1 MAAQLPA
8 GFVLDEDE
16 EQTAGALPPGFQ
28 LDAPKPPSLLARNES
43 VASGIP
49 EKTTSENIG
58 TLVDRGNIRNA
69 QAVGGLAMAA
79 ADAGTGEY
87 DWSLMGNETHYPIWS
102 VQGALNYVGDVAKKV
117 GGDIVGLGVD
127 AADMVIDGDVRASL
141 QETGKLLQEGG
152 DLMLNDPKNQIDAE
166 GFEGYLYEVGEGLY
180 GMSGPLA
187 VGALTGG
194 VGMFG
199 ALAAQVGGA
208 KYGEVMEKTG
218 GDHVKAS
225 NAALFAVA
233 AEALPEMIP
242 MNAALRKGGGGEA
255 FSRIIETTLGE
266 GAQEWL
272 TSILEQT
279 YDANQLENMSLKD
292 AILGVDLSEANH
304 SFLVGLGVGTGLGTP
319 GAISD
324 LAAGNLAAE
333 KEAIASGIDK
343 TKATFSDMADKILEG
358 TGLGKKP
365 EPENYVDDF
374 SAPAEQDSVDM
385 DLDLNEYVVADMK
398 AADEAAALVPD
409 GAVVPEAPETI
420 ERQLEVMRDPAAERK
435 AVYLPEGQAVPDLP
449 EGERAMA
456 LGDGST
462 LVFPESAESIQIVTD
477 LYEAIQNG
485 DEAAKQ
491 AVIAGA
497 TGIGGQG
504 KTPGAPAVVVT
515 DPDGTVVQS
524 AVADPAGEVLA
535 AAEAVAEP
543 RGAEVSVEDP
553 QAVVADR
560 GIPTDLEAGLETA
573 PVTDLEAG
581 LNETLE
587 YGQPQTIGTQ
597 QAIDVVQLGLEN
609 HQAAI
614 DKYAGESGPKP
625 KGNEEQLMAADSV
638 WVTMAVNVIPQL
650 EKEGYDVKQLKAILH
665 KAAGNKTASKATS
678 DMRGGRP
685 IAGRR
690 SNPGGKGRRSPTG
703 GWGPV
708 LDTFHKGL
716 SAEVNRLINE
726 GPTSI
731 PKVVA
736 PLAKK
741 AAAVTKARRKKAAP
755 VAEPVVA
762 ESVDMDLDLVEPV
775 TPTPEYEGVV
785 EEPVAEEV
793 TEEEKE
799 ILDVEAKLT
808 TEQAE
813 ARGTDVVGKGVA
825 DEDISKKYA
834 KSQRSSPEEEA
845 AILAERAAAEEQSVS
860 DKLKAKQ
867 LKKIESEAAAVKQ
880 AEEIAAAAEAAKKIK
895 PVIKV
900 KRKPRKRAETADA
913 KKARLTAQMEAE
925 SKAFAKNK
933 IVDPA
938 LTEAKLKAEVAK
950 KKATAKKPA
959 PMGKE
964 SLGITT
970 PAAEA
975 PVTTWIEE
983 QATRRIPDTGKP
995 AKKTLSDIDIVA
1007 VGMKGGTEVVAQS
1020 VANST
1025 QAGDIATLSMKA
1037 GDAVVSPANNKGYM
1051 KGNMKAAGK
1060 NIDGAYVDM
1069 FGDQIQDR
1077 VQAKMQALYDGDM
1090 PLGEAFVIRTYPEGT
1105 PIPVGKPGWLVVS
1118 PTVTYQESG
1127 MPPKATPD
1135 LAGKAMTN
1143 VLKAVGDAGIDRV
1156 FMPAMG
1162 MGSTVGAK
1170 NMQNDFRKEFQNA
1183 YDVADEYL
1191 DANANPS
1198 TNQTSKLSEEDNAFL
1213 ADLADGTVLEDRSPS
1228 KKVSD
1233 YEQLVA
1239 ELEADMQKL
1248 NKQHFDETGE
1258 RLVYL
1263 VHGSSKAATAAL
1275 NMDPRLKWS
1284 SRYGI
1289 RGIFAAPSNAKNAA
1303 EFAVTKRGP
1312 DDVGLNAWVMTEKEY
1327 ARQQRLGNIK
1337 VGTMD
1342 FINPKTG
1349 ETKTIPEVMISET
1362 ALAYVEDSR
1371 AYMDS
1376 APEAQAKSLAGNPEA
1391 KNIMFGREIAAGYLD
1406 EVYDE
1411 RGVVRASDVLDI
1423 IDAELAEGDPYK
1435 TLIQRM
1441 RDIGVAKI
1449 MTMRATPEQMG
1460 TVAKPTT
1467 NGAFINGLSGEPK
1480 IMLNDSIMGDGF
1492 SVKVFMHEM
1501 VHAMTSEAIRTNNAT
1516 ALKLEAL
1523 RKRVI
1528 KELEREGGKYAA
1540 QDYGFT
1546 NVDEFVAEAMTN
1558 PSFQRA
1564 LAGVNVGKGETL
1576 WTKFIDIVSNM
1587 LGVPVEAKSALAEAL
1602 TLSNNL
1608 FMSPTEIA
1616 QARAENAAPYI
1627 VPRQAV
1633 TQRPLSQIPDINE
1646 YNPTEEELMA
1656 QMQGD
1661 GSLRVLQHQSV
1672 RGTVQGMGDIINRKM
1687 DVKEFAKDAS
1697 NSFSVRLN
1705 LSTMDQVIR
1714 NHSHRFVKNGKNLL
1728 KNLQAIHRK
1737 KTQIARELQQK
1748 AGSIDKLWKEMEKFK
1763 GGYKMTEQLGKL
1775 MRDSTLNNIHPDAA
1789 FYSMKNK
1796 HLWYKKSPAT
1806 IKRNQERHTAAQAE
1820 FNKLTGRAKSI
1831 FRQVRE
1837 FYKDQR
1843 VEMRKATIEKIAK
1856 ANKLDGQLSAADMI
1870 TILNAKEPADIA
1882 DVDFTPMADM
1892 ADGVKQSLETVLFS
1906 TSVEGPYFPLR
1917 RFGDVAVD
1925 AERVTTSPAH
1935 PDRKSAYAA
1944 AKALRAEHP
1953 LDKIKSRKIDGSW
1966 VVERSERIY
1975 ETFET
1980 ERAARKR
1987 VHQLNSGPNPFKMR
2001 GQDGPVESTL
2011 QQPSNHVEGSG
2022 AGALLQKAKGKL
2034 DENSQEF
2041 KALETAFTEMLL
2053 ANSLRKAEL
2062 KRNRVKGAS
2071 INMRRGFA
2079 ERAFAGSWA
2088 LADLKTSF
2096 DQAEAMSELDKF
2108 ARTEAKDKIKAGKIV
2123 RTLNQRWNKELSER
2137 KTSKW
2142 DAVMSKLGFTWFLM
2156 SPSYTLINL
2165 TQPMLVAQPYLIGK
2179 YGFKGADALFKAY
2192 NGVTQVAVKELW
2204 KTKAGWQSGPENML
2218 DLVVA
2223 EYKGTPTGDMIQT
2236 LADQGIIDATF
2247 MQELYE
2253 ASQGKSDR
2261 GVGAKVVNKTMDIAR
2276 TMPQIAEV
2284 VNRVVVAK
2292 AAYELEIQAGASHAK
2307 AVEGAG
2313 EAILQTQFDY
2323 SDQNKPPLFK
2333 GFPGVKS
2340 VMMFKMYGQGMYA
2353 LFASNIVKTFKGGT
2367 PELRAEGIKTV
2378 SLLLA
2383 SHTAAAGT
2391 LGGLMLEPIR
2401 ALLWALS
2408 QLLEED
2414 DEEWDVDATIEIFL
2428 KDTLGDGF
2436 WGEAATRG
2444 LFSAAGIGGGER
2456 VALSSALLM
2465 PPNDTKD
2472 VRAAWIELLLKLGGP
2487 VVGATVSIADGI
2499 QQIKNGDYVKGTEKI
2514 IPKGFRDMMR
2524 GGYRYP
2530 VEGPTGYGGEQLP
2543 VDLGAGDM
2551 ISQFFGVT
2559 PAAMTKYYAGAGA
2572 LKKHQTQIETKRKS
2586 LIHEWSR
2593 SDNPVEFEME
2603 HVMPFNMRHDPKWE
2617 VTEENLKN
2625 KLEGREDKQDLLMFG
2640 DDDFSLEEM
2649 ELQRLI
2655 P

>member
-8 GFVLDEDE
+8 GFVLDESE

-28 LDAPKPPSLLARNES
+28 LDAPKPPPLLARDES
-43 VASGIP
+43 VTSGIP

-58 TLVDRGNIRNA
+58 TLVDKGNIRNA

-87 DWSLMGNETHYPIWS
+87 DWSLMGDETHYPVWS
-102 VQGALNYVGDVAKKV
+102 VQGALDLVGDVTKKI

-152 DLMLNDPKNQIDAE
+152 NLMLNDPKNQIDAE

-180 GMSGPLA
+180 GMAGPLA

-319 GAISD
+319 GAIAD
-324 LAAGNLAAE
+324 LAAE

-491 AVIAGA
+491 AVIASA

-535 AAEAVAEP
+535 AAEAVAAP

-581 LNETLE
+581 LETAPVTDLEAGLNETLE
-587 YGQPQTIGTQ
+587 YGQPQTLGTQ
-597 QAIDVVQLGLEN
+597 QAIDAVQLGLTN

-614 DKYAGESGPKP
+614 DAYAGEPGRKP
-625 KGNEEQLMAADSV
+625 RGNEEQLMAADSV
-638 WVTMAVNVIPQL
+638 WVTMANNVIPQL
-650 EKEGYDVKQLKAILH
+650 EQEGYDVTQLKAILQ
-665 KAAGNKTASKATS
+665 KAAGNKPATMGTAK
-678 DMRGGRP
+678 MRGNAP

-690 SNPGGKGRRSPTG
+690 SNPGGRGRRSPTG

-708 LDTFHKGL
+708 LDTFYKGM

-726 GPTSI
+726 GPTGI

-741 AAAVTKARRKKAAP
+741 AAAVTKARRAKAAP
-755 VAEPVVA
+755 VAEPVTPIAEPVTPVA
-762 ESVDMDLDLVEPV
+762 EPV
-775 TPTPEYEGVV
+775 TPTPEYEGV
-785 EEPVAEEV
+785 AEEASAEPV

-799 ILDVEAKLT
+799 ILDTEAKLT
-808 TEQAE
+808 TEEAE
-813 ARGTDVVGKGVA
+813 ARGTDVAGKGVA
-825 DEDISKKYA
+825 DIEVSKKYA

-845 AILAERAAAEEQSVS
+845 AILAERAEKEEKNIS
-860 DKLKAKQ
+860 DKLIAKQ
-867 LKKIESEAAAVKQ
+867 RKKVESEAAAAKQ
-880 AEEIAAAAEAAKKIK
+880 AEEITAAAEAAAKAK

-900 KRKPRKRAETADA
+900 KKKPRKRAETADA
-913 KKARLTAQMEAE
+913 KKARLTAKMEAE
-925 SKAFAKNK
+925 SKAFA
-933 IVDPA
+933 
-938 LTEAKLKAEVAK
+938 AEMK
-950 KKATAKKPA
+950 GGGRRKKAPA

-975 PVTTWIEE
+975 KPTTWVEE

-1007 VGMKGGTEVVAQS
+1007 VGMKGGAEVVAQS

-1025 QAGDIATLSMKA
+1025 QTGDIATLSMKA

-1198 TNQTSKLSEEDNAFL
+1198 TNQTSELSEEDTAFL
-1213 ADLADGTVLEDRSPS
+1213 ADLAGGTVLEDKSPN
-1228 KKVSD
+1228 KKVAD
-1233 YEQLVA
+1233 YERVVA

-1263 VHGSSKAATAAL
+1263 VHGGSKVNAAAL
-1275 NMDPRLKWS
+1275 AMDPRLKMT
-1284 SRYGI
+1284 RYGI
-1289 RGIFAAPSNAKNAA
+1289 RGVYATPSNAKSAA
-1303 EFAVTKRGP
+1303 EFAVTKKGP
-1312 DDVGLNAWVMTEKEY
+1312 DGVGLATWVMTESEY
-1327 ARQQRLGNIK
+1327 ARQQRLGNI
-1337 VGTMD
+1337 VLGTMD
-1342 FINPKTG
+1342 IINPKTG
-1349 ETKTIPEVMISET
+1349 DIKSVPEVVISEV

-1411 RGVVRASDVLDI
+1411 RGTVRANDILDI

-1441 RDIGVAKI
+1441 RDVGVAKI

-1460 TVAKPTT
+1460 RVAKPTT
-1467 NGAFINGLSGEPK
+1467 NGAFVNGLSGEPK

-1501 VHAMTSEAIRTNNAT
+1501 IHAMTSEALRTNNAT

-1576 WTKFIDIVSNM
+1576 WTKFVDIVANM
-1587 LGVPVEAKSALAEAL
+1587 LGVPVESKSALAEAL

-1616 QARAENAAPYI
+1616 QTRAENAAPYI

-1656 QMQGD
+1656 QMLGD

-1672 RGTVQGMGDIINRKM
+1672 RDTVQGMGDIINRKV
-1687 DVKEFAKDAS
+1687 DAKEFAKDAA
-1697 NSFSVRLN
+1697 NSFTVRLN

-1728 KNLQAIHRK
+1728 KNLQTIHRK
-1737 KTQIARELQQK
+1737 KTQIARDLQQK
-1748 AGSIDKLWKEMEKFK
+1748 AGAIDKLWKEMEKFK

-1796 HLWYKKSPAT
+1796 HLWFKKSPAT

-1856 ANKLDGQLSAADMI
+1856 ANKLDGQLSAADMV

-1925 AERVTTSPAH
+1925 AERITTSLAH

-2123 RTLNQRWNKELSER
+2123 KTLNQRWNKELSER

-2156 SPSYTLINL
+2156 SPSYTLINM

-2179 YGFKGADALFKAY
+2179 YGVKGAGALFKAY

-2292 AAYELEIQAGASHAK
+2292 AAYELEIKQGATHEQ

-2444 LFSAAGIGGGER
+2444 LFSAADIGGGER

-2514 IPKGFRDMMR
+2514 VPKGFRDMMR

-2530 VEGPTGYGGEQLP
+2530 TEGPTGYGGEQLP

-2640 DDDFSLEEM
+2640 DDDFSMEEM